1 MDAKIAGG
9 RIVAF
14 CPAPPEAGMVGGVLE
29 TVDCHIRVLVHDTY
43 RNLVGPDTLFSTAFT
58 GLLTIY
64 IALIGYQLLFGRG
77 GMRVT
82 ELPFA
87 ALKIGLILA
96 FLTSWAAYQTL
107 IFNLLFDGPAEIMK
121 MFVGPLAAQGS
132 TFDGDVMG
140 GVQQTFEDLSGAA
153 GVYGGMASPTANLL
167 QGGPMLGSGLLWLT
181 SIALLLLTLGII
193 IATKIVLAF
202 LLAIGPIFIGMLLFD
217 QTRGL
222 FEGWMRA
229 TFSFAMAPLAVNVFG
244 AVMLMILQPFLKLL
258 LENAAE
264 QKFDMGPVITIAIVV
279 TVFVMVMIFG
289 LGAVAAIGRGFG
301 FNRGRSEERSVQ
313 RLPAPDR
320 PSSSSAGARA
330 EEVAARVAMIDR
342 AQAATTGAGYSS
354 REVYSRRTGE
364 IADAVASAP
373 LLASDRLGQ
382 TYNRAPRPTV
392 RREDR

>member
-1 MDAKIAGG
+1 M
-9 RIVAF
+9 AF
-14 CPAPPEAGMVGGVLE
+14 CPAPPEQGMVGGVLE
-29 TVDCHIRVLVHDTY
+29 TVDCHIRILVHDTY
-43 RNLVGPDTLFSTAFT
+43 RNLVGPDTVFSIAFT

-121 MFVGPLAAQGS
+121 LLVSPLSSQGS
-132 TFDGDVMG
+132 TFDGNVMG
-140 GVQQTFEDLSGAA
+140 GVQKAFEDLSGAA

-244 AVMLMILQPFLKLL
+244 AVMLMIMQPFLTILL
-258 LENAAE
+258 KNASEA
-264 QKFDMGPVITIAIVV
+264 KFDMGPVITIGIIV

-301 FNRGRSEERSVQ
+301 FSRGRGGDEPSMR

-320 PSSSSAGARA
+320 ISNGAPGARA
-330 EEVAARVAMIDR
+330 EEIAARVAMIDR
-342 AQAATTGAGYSS
+342 TQAAAGSAYSS

-364 IADAVASAP
+364 ISDAVGTPALIASGE
-373 LLASDRLGQ
+373 RLGQ
-382 TYNRAPRPTV
+382 AYNRAPRPTM
-392 RREDR
+392 RREDL

>member
-1 MDAKIAGG
+1 M
-9 RIVAF
+9 AF
-14 CPAPPEAGMVGGVLE
+14 CPAPPEEGMVGGVLE

-43 RNLVGPDTLFSTAFT
+43 RNLVGPDTVFSMAFT

-96 FLTSWAAYQTL
+96 FLTSWAAYQTVF
-107 IFNLLFDGPAEIMK
+107 FNLLFDGPAELMK
-121 MFVGPLAAQGS
+121 LLVSPLSSQGS
-132 TFDGDVMG
+132 TFDGNVMG
-140 GVQQTFEDLSGAA
+140 GVQKAFEDLSGAA
-153 GVYGGMASPTANLL
+153 GVYGGMASPSANLL

-244 AVMLMILQPFLKLL
+244 AVMLMILQPFLTILL
-258 LENAAE
+258 KNAAE
-264 QKFDMGPVITIAIVV
+264 AKFDMGPVITIAIIV
-279 TVFVMVMIFG
+279 TVFVMVMVFG

-301 FNRGRSEERSVQ
+301 FNRGRSSEEPSMR

-320 PSSSSAGARA
+320 IGSNGPGARA
-330 EEVAARVAMIDR
+330 EEIAARVAMIDR
-342 AQAATTGAGYSS
+342 AQAGAGSSYSS

-364 IADAVASAP
+364 ISDAVGTAPMIASGE
-373 LLASDRLGQ
+373 RLGQ
-382 TYNRAPRPTV
+382 AYNRSPRPTV
-392 RREDR
+392 RPEDR

>member
-1 MDAKIAGG
+1 M
-9 RIVAF
+9 AF
-14 CPAPPEAGMVGGVLE
+14 CPAPPEEGMVGGVLE

-43 RNLVGPDTLFSTAFT
+43 RNLVGPDTLFSAAFT

-77 GMRVT
+77 GMRVM

-96 FLTSWAAYQTL
+96 FLTSWAAYQTV

-121 MFVGPLAAQGS
+121 VLVTPLAQQGS
-132 TFDGDVMG
+132 TFDGNVMG
-140 GVQQTFEDLSGAA
+140 GVQKTFEDLSGAA
-153 GVYGGMASPTANLL
+153 AVYGGMASPSANLL
-167 QGGPMLGSGLLWLT
+167 QGGPMLGSGLLWLC

-229 TFSFAMAPLAVNVFG
+229 TFSFAIAPLAVNVFG
-244 AVMLMILQPFLKLL
+244 AVMLMILQPFLTLL
-258 LENAAE
+258 LENAEA
-264 QKFDMGPVITIAIVV
+264 QKFDMGPVITITIVI

-301 FNRGRSEERSVQ
+301 MKGGRSEDSSSGMR

-320 PSSSSAGARA
+320 PSGGAPGERA
-330 EEVAARVAMIDR
+330 EEIAARIAMIDR
-342 AQAATTGAGYSS
+342 TQAANAGTAYSS
-354 REVYSRRTGE
+354 REVFSRRTGE
-364 IADAVASAP
+364 IADAVAGAP
-373 LLASDRLGQ
+373 LLVTDRLGQ
-382 TYNRAPRPTV
+382 AYSRAPRPTI
-392 RREDR
+392 RRGEDN